1 MSPARYLLTVLALF
15 AALGM
20 AAAAYAWSEAGRFTR
35 SGYASCA
42 YIQKKIELAK
52 NVTSP
57 KLVVVAGSNA
67 ADGINAGAIVKAL
80 PGHAFNFALVATF
93 SPGFQL
99 FQAKKVLKP
108 GDAVLLASEYLAYE
122 YQVPTNTMVDTVYSC
137 GVDYWR
143 SLDWP
148 HRLFFVL
155 ALRPQRFFSTLAF
168 DPAVSANVNET
179 IAGTITADGDL
190 DERANEPASNAGA
203 HRPLLIRFLPQS
215 NGVREIADFIH
226 WAKENRITVFAT
238 WPNTLYFSEYDR
250 NPVFED
256 IANFYR
262 ALGVEIVGK
271 PQDAMVT
278 KEFLAD
284 TIYHLTAS
292 GIAMRTSKLIENLKS
307 DGAFTAWIK
316 REHPTD
322 G

>member
-1 MSPARYLLTVLALF
+1 MSWARYLLTVLALF
-15 AALGM
+15 ATLGM
-20 AAAAYAWSEAGRFTR
+20 GAATYAWSQAGRFTR

-52 NVTSP
+52 NVASP

-67 ADGINAGAIVKAL
+67 ADGINASAIAKAL
-80 PGHAFNFALVATF
+80 PGRAFNLALVATF

-122 YQVPTNTMVDTVYSC
+122 YQRPTNAMVDTVYSC

-148 HRLFFVL
+148 RRLFFVL

-168 DPAVSANVNET
+168 DPTNSANVNEML
-179 IAGTITADGDL
+179 ARTITADGDL
-190 DERANEPASNAGA
+190 DNSGNESPSNAGA
-203 HRPLLIRFLPQS
+203 HQPLLIRFLPQS
-215 NGVREIADFIH
+215 NGVREITEFIR
-226 WAKENRITVFAT
+226 WAKENGVTVFAT

-250 NPVFED
+250 NPVFGE
-256 IANFYR
+256 IAAFYR
-262 ALGVEIVGK
+262 ALGVEVVGK
-271 PQDAMVT
+271 PQDAMVS

-292 GIAMRTSKLIENLKS
+292 GIAMRTSRLIENLKS
-307 DGAFTAWIK
+307 DRGFTAWLT
-316 REHPTD
+316 RAHASD